1 MKGATTAVQML
12 IRLSWVILIILG
24 ALFWA
29 GRSLSLLPV
38 HIITGVIFVLLLWLL
53 SFFALRTGASTGL
66 AALNIFWSLVVLV
79 LGMTQNQL
87 LTGSAHWIIQV
98 LHLLVG
104 VVAIGLAESLAA
116 KIKRTAAPLGPSSH

>member
-12 IRLSWVILIILG
+12 IRLSWLVLIVLG

-29 GRSLSLLPV
+29 GRTTMLATHV
-38 HIITGVIFVLLLWLL
+38 VTGLVFVLLLWML
-53 SFFALRTGASTGL
+53 SFLALRSGAGAGL

-79 LGMTQNQL
+79 LGMTQNRL
-87 LTGSAHWIIQV
+87 LVDGVHSIIQV

-104 VVAIGLAESLAA
+104 IVAIGLAESLAA
-116 KIKRTAAPLGPSSH
+116 RVKRTPALS

>member
-1 MKGATTAVQML
+1 MKSATTAVQTL
-12 IRLSWVILIILG
+12 IRLSWLVLIVLG

-38 HIITGVIFVLLLWLL
+38 HIVTGVIFVLLIWVL
-53 SFFALRTGASTGL
+53 SFFAIRSGAGVGL
-66 AALNIFWSLVVLV
+66 AALNFFWSLVVLV

-87 LTGSAHWIIQV
+87 LAETAHWTIQV

-104 VVAIGLAESLAA
+104 VAAIGLAESLAA
-116 KIKRTAAPLGPSSH
+116 KIKKASAPAR

>member
-12 IRLSWVILIILG
+12 IRLSWLVLIVLG

-29 GRSLSLLPV
+29 GRTTMLATHV
-38 HIITGVIFVLLLWLL
+38 VTGLVFVLLLWVL
-53 SFFALRTGASTGL
+53 SFLALRSGAGAGL

-79 LGMTQNQL
+79 YGMTQNRL
-87 LTGSAHWIIQV
+87 LVDGVHSIIQV

-104 VVAIGLAESLAA
+104 IVAIGLAESLAA
-116 KIKRTAAPLGPSSH
+116 RVKRTPPLS

>member
-12 IRLSWVILIILG
+12 IRLSWLVLIVLG

-29 GRSLSLLPV
+29 GRTTMLATHV
-38 HIITGVIFVLLLWLL
+38 VTGLVFVLLLWVL
-53 SFFALRTGASTGL
+53 SFLALRSGAGAGL

-79 LGMTQNQL
+79 FGMTQNRL
-87 LTGSAHWIIQV
+87 LVDGVHSIIQV

-104 VVAIGLAESLAA
+104 IVAIGLAESLAA
-116 KIKRTAAPLGPSSH
+116 RVKRTPPLS